1 MQNLATTVQFDQV
14 ASEYSTLIQAA
25 GMRVGIIDVCRRDAS
40 TPDDLR
46 RSLVRQLQAAL
57 PKSVPVSVRADA
69 SRLPNAEFVMT
80 EKRVKA
86 AVIEAAHQSPEL
98 RPVVSVD
105 RAGREQIEF
114 YGQKRSWMAAYQAP
128 AMLTKAIDGVPVR
141 LPTVLS

>member
-1 MQNLATTVQFDQV
+1 MRQDLATAVEFDRLADEFRV
-14 ASEYSTLIQAA
+14 PIQAA
-25 GMRVGIIDVCRRDAS
+25 GLPLGLLDPRDAK
-40 TPDDLR
+40 TPDEHR
-46 RSLVRQLQAAL
+46 RALVRHLQHTL
-57 PKSVPVSVRADA
+57 PRTVPASIRADA
-69 SRLPNAEFVMT
+69 SRLPNAEFATT
-80 EKRVKA
+80 EQRVKA

-114 YGQKRSWMAAYQAP
+114 FGQKRSWMAAYQAP